1 MGQAE
6 AAFPVAIAC
15 YCRVMGRVFSVSLCS
30 VDDTDITSSCRLPSG
45 APGAISPLPP
55 DITGVCCQLPSPP
68 DAGALRPA
76 AQRTADTAPGVH
88 VAHGIAQQ
96 TAPTTHLIARFT
108 PAATE
113 EQRESAKRRR
123 ERTAGVT
130 RDNCE
135 VSLADQRASRVGSP
149 SRPR

>member
-1 MGQAE
+1 MLSSCYV
-6 AAFPVAIAC
+6 AACGPPVTAS
-15 YCRVMGRVFSVSLCS
+15 VFSVSQCS
-30 VDDTDITSSCRLPSG
+30 VDDTDFTSSCSLPSG

-55 DITGVCCQLPSPP
+55 DITGVCCQLPAPL

-76 AQRTADTAPGVH
+76 ARRTADTASGVH

-130 RDNCE
+130 PDNCE
-135 VSLADQRASRVGSP
+135 VSLADHRASRVGSP